1 MPTNQ
6 RAGGIRLWLAMAVI
20 YVVWGSTYFG
30 IAVAIQTIP
39 PFFMAAIRFALAGA
53 ALVGWDLLRSPEARH
68 WPTRRQLID
77 SVIVGGLLLA
87 VGNGFVALG
96 ELTVPS
102 GIAAILIGMMP
113 VWFAILGWLYFR
125 ERPGRVVTVG
135 ILLGFGGVAALVWP
149 AGDGANHLDPLGL
162 AVLILAPLGWGHG
175 SLYAARRAHLPQ
187 RPLIASGIQML
198 AASVLLLGEGVLIG
212 EPARFD
218 PAAITTDS
226 LLALLYLALFGSML
240 AYTTYGW
247 LLRHAPL
254 SLISTYAYVNPVVAV
269 GLGTVFLHEAV
280 TPRTLAASAVIV
292 VAVAMIVTARGR
304 ASRPTAGAGATQPPV
319 AAEPNASPRT
329 VTGSFASWARRRS
342 TTTSRPMA
350 ISRPTAP
357 PRARSG

>member
-1 MPTNQ
+1 MPTQ
-6 RAGGIRLWLAMAVI
+6 ERASGLRLWLAMAVI

-30 IAVAIQTIP
+30 IKIAIETIP
-39 PFFMAAIRFALAGA
+39 PFFMAAIRFAVAGA
-53 ALVGWDLLRSPEARH
+53 ALVGWDLIRSPEARH
-68 WPTRRQLID
+68 WPSRRQLLD
-77 SVIVGGLLLA
+77 SIIVGGLLLA

-96 ELTVPS
+96 ELTVDS

-125 ERPGRVVTVG
+125 EQPGRIVAIG
-135 ILLGFGGVAALVWP
+135 IVLGFGGVAALVWP

-162 AVLILAPLGWGHG
+162 LILLLAPLGWGHG
-175 SLYAARRAHLPQ
+175 SLYAARRAHLPS
-187 RPLIASGIQML
+187 RPLVASGLQML
-198 AASVLLLGEGVLIG
+198 AASVLLVGEGVAIG

-218 PAAITTDS
+218 PASFSTSSIV
-226 LLALLYLALFGSML
+226 ALVYLAVFGSML

-269 GLGTVFLHEAV
+269 ALGTVFLHEAV

-304 ASRPTAGAGATQPPV
+304 ANRTTTGTNSAQGAGSAAQPSTPVAPTA
-319 AAEPNASPRT
+319 
-329 VTGSFASWARRRS
+329 SFAAWALSRS
-342 TTTSRPMA
+342 ATPR
-350 ISRPTAP
+350 
-357 PRARSG
+357 RARFG

>member
-1 MPTNQ
+1 MPTQ
-6 RAGGIRLWLAMAVI
+6 ERTSGLRLWLAMAVI

-30 IAVAIQTIP
+30 IKIAIETIP

-77 SVIVGGLLLA
+77 SIIVGGLLLA

-96 ELTVPS
+96 ELTVDS

-125 ERPGRVVTVG
+125 ERPGRVVTLG
-135 ILLGFGGVAALVWP
+135 ILLGFAGVAALVWP
-149 AGDGANHLDPLGL
+149 AGDGANHINPGGL

-175 SLYAARRAHLPQ
+175 SLYAARRAHLPK

-198 AASVLLLGEGVLIG
+198 AASVLLIGEGVVIG

-218 PAAITTDS
+218 PGSVSTGS
-226 LLALLYLALFGSML
+226 LMALAYLVLFGSML

-254 SLISTYAYVNPVVAV
+254 SLVSTYAYVNPVVAV
-269 GLGTVFLHEAV
+269 ALGTVFLHESV
-280 TPRTLAASAVIV
+280 TPRTLVASAVIV
-292 VAVAMIVTARGR
+292 GAVAMIVTARGR
-304 ASRPTAGAGATQPPV
+304 ASRPTAGAGAAQSSG
-319 AAEPNASPRT
+319 AAARPSSSGTLTA
-329 VTGSFASWARRRS
+329 SFASWAL
-342 TTTSRPMA
+342 SRPPA
-350 ISRPTAP
+350 L